1 MGLKTILADDDFL
14 NKILPLAVLVK
25 FIWVFILA
33 SHFISKKYYGYI
45 HGNAT
50 DTVFSLT
57 EEMLHIG
64 YNIMMGLILVYIFH
78 HKGKICIDSKS
89 QDYLFAFGVL
99 MILGNFKKIL
109 HILHFDEL
117 FVLFDYIDK
126 KQE

>member
-1 MGLKTILADDDFL
+1 MRLKTILADDDFL

-45 HGNAT
+45 DGNAT

-78 HKGKICIDSKS
+78 HKGKICID
-89 QDYLFAFGVL
+89 F
-99 MILGNFKKIL
+99 I
-109 HILHFDEL
+109 
-117 FVLFDYIDK
+117 
-126 KQE
+126 